1 MNKDELKGKAE
12 NLKGRAK
19 EALGSLT
26 GNKERQGEGFIER
39 VKGTVREKFGKAKRE
54 ASSAASSASR
64 EADREASSVDRS
76 VSRQEDD
83 DE

>member
-19 EALGSLT
+19 QAFGAAT
-26 GNKERQGEGFIER
+26 GDKSKEGEGLIDR
-39 VKGTVREKFGKAKRE
+39 VRGAVREKFGKAKRE
-54 ASSAASSASR
+54 ASRDVSR
-64 EADREASSVDRS
+64 E
-76 VSRQEDD
+76 EDD